1 MFKFLGK
8 AFTLLV
14 LSIFFISSAQ
24 ARDYKEGQDYEIRA
38 TNKTVE
44 PAIREFFSFFCS
56 HCFAMEKPFSQMAE
70 FFKGKA
76 NFIVNPVGLIG
87 GDVGVE
93 SQKAYAV
100 AINLEIE
107 NELKEELIDRFGDIP
122 KPAVI
127 LMSIALLKS
136 KCHGNYIT
144 EIKGNRKEIKIRLY
158 HRAMINPA
166 GIPDIVKKKGIR
178 MKFTT
183 GESPYFTYYFEQ
195 AETKNTEEYIRTIDK
210 IVDEIGTLK
219 ISEESK

>member
-24 ARDYKEGQDYEIRA
+24 ARDYKEGLDYEIRA

-44 PAIREFFSFFCS
+44 PEIREFFSFFCS

-76 NFIVNPVGLIG
+76 KFIVNPVGLIG

-107 NELKEELIDRFGDIP
+107 DELKEDIP
-122 KPAVI
+122 EDHDYFAELFESLGVPSEKYEQIYNSFVTQAKVAEYDRHTKEMKIDAVPEI
-127 LMSIALLKS
+127 VVNGKYLVKTDNLESIEDYESIVSYLL
-136 KCHGNYIT
+136 
-144 EIKGNRKEIKIRLY
+144 
-158 HRAMINPA
+158 
-166 GIPDIVKKKGIR
+166 
-178 MKFTT
+178 
-183 GESPYFTYYFEQ
+183 
-195 AETKNTEEYIRTIDK
+195 
-210 IVDEIGTLK
+210 TLP
-219 ISEESK
+219 

>member
-8 AFTLLV
+8 AFALLV

-24 ARDYKEGQDYEIRA
+24 ARDYKEGLDYEIRA

-44 PAIREFFSFFCS
+44 PEIREFFSFFCS

-76 NFIVNPVGLIG
+76 KFIVNPVGPIG

-107 NELKEELIDRFGDIP
+107 DELKEELFNRIHVKQDIP
-122 KPAVI
+122 EDHDYFAELFESLGVPSEKYEQIYNSFVTQAKVAEYDRHTKEMKIDAVPEI
-127 LMSIALLKS
+127 VVNGKYLVKTDNLESIEDYESIVSYLL
-136 KCHGNYIT
+136 
-144 EIKGNRKEIKIRLY
+144 
-158 HRAMINPA
+158 
-166 GIPDIVKKKGIR
+166 
-178 MKFTT
+178 
-183 GESPYFTYYFEQ
+183 
-195 AETKNTEEYIRTIDK
+195 
-210 IVDEIGTLK
+210 TLP
-219 ISEESK
+219 

>member
-8 AFTLLV
+8 AFALLV

-24 ARDYKEGQDYEIRA
+24 ARDYKEGLDYEIRA

-44 PAIREFFSFFCS
+44 PEIREFFSFFCS

-87 GDVGVE
+87 GDAGVE

-107 NELKEELIDRFGDIP
+107 DELKEELFNRIHVKQDIP
-122 KPAVI
+122 EDHDYFVELFESLGVPSEKYEQIYNSFVTQAKVAEYDRHTKEMKIDAVPEI
-127 LMSIALLKS
+127 VVNGKYLVKTDNLESIEDYESLVSYLL
-136 KCHGNYIT
+136 
-144 EIKGNRKEIKIRLY
+144 
-158 HRAMINPA
+158 
-166 GIPDIVKKKGIR
+166 
-178 MKFTT
+178 
-183 GESPYFTYYFEQ
+183 
-195 AETKNTEEYIRTIDK
+195 
-210 IVDEIGTLK
+210 TLP
-219 ISEESK
+219 

>member
-8 AFTLLV
+8 AFALLV

-24 ARDYKEGQDYEIRA
+24 ARDYKEGLDYEIRA

-44 PAIREFFSFFCS
+44 PEIREFFSFFCS

-76 NFIVNPVGLIG
+76 KFIVNPVGLIG

-107 NELKEELIDRFGDIP
+107 DELKEELFNRIHVKQDIP
-122 KPAVI
+122 EDHDYFAELFERLGVPSEKYEQIYNSFVTQAKVAEYDRHTKEMKIDAVPEI
-127 LMSIALLKS
+127 VINGKYLVKTDNLASIEDYESIISYLL
-136 KCHGNYIT
+136 
-144 EIKGNRKEIKIRLY
+144 
-158 HRAMINPA
+158 
-166 GIPDIVKKKGIR
+166 
-178 MKFTT
+178 
-183 GESPYFTYYFEQ
+183 
-195 AETKNTEEYIRTIDK
+195 
-210 IVDEIGTLK
+210 TLP
-219 ISEESK
+219 

>member
-8 AFTLLV
+8 AFALLV

-24 ARDYKEGQDYEIRA
+24 ARDYKEGLDYEIRA

-44 PAIREFFSFFCS
+44 PEIREFFSFFCS

-76 NFIVNPVGLIG
+76 KFIVNPVGLIG

-107 NELKEELIDRFGDIP
+107 DELKEELFNRIHVKQDIP
-122 KPAVI
+122 EDHDYFAELFESLGVPSEKYEQIYNSFVTQAKVAEYDRHTKEMKIDAVPEI
-127 LMSIALLKS
+127 VVNGKYLVNTDNLESIEDYESIVSYLL
-136 KCHGNYIT
+136 
-144 EIKGNRKEIKIRLY
+144 
-158 HRAMINPA
+158 
-166 GIPDIVKKKGIR
+166 
-178 MKFTT
+178 
-183 GESPYFTYYFEQ
+183 
-195 AETKNTEEYIRTIDK
+195 
-210 IVDEIGTLK
+210 TLP
-219 ISEESK
+219 

>member
-8 AFTLLV
+8 AFALLV

-24 ARDYKEGQDYEIRA
+24 ARDYKEGLDYEIRA

-44 PAIREFFSFFCS
+44 PEIREFFSFFCS

-76 NFIVNPVGLIG
+76 KFIVNPVGLIG

-107 NELKEELIDRFGDIP
+107 DELKEELFNRIHVKQDIP
-122 KPAVI
+122 EDHDYFAELFESLGVPSEKYEQIYNSFVTQAKVAEYDRHTKEMKIDAVPEI
-127 LMSIALLKS
+127 VVNGKYLVKTYNLESIEDYESIVSYLL
-136 KCHGNYIT
+136 
-144 EIKGNRKEIKIRLY
+144 
-158 HRAMINPA
+158 
-166 GIPDIVKKKGIR
+166 
-178 MKFTT
+178 
-183 GESPYFTYYFEQ
+183 
-195 AETKNTEEYIRTIDK
+195 
-210 IVDEIGTLK
+210 TLP
-219 ISEESK
+219 

>member
-8 AFTLLV
+8 AFALLV

-24 ARDYKEGQDYEIRA
+24 ARDYKEGLDYEIRA

-44 PAIREFFSFFCS
+44 PEIREFFSFFCS

-76 NFIVNPVGLIG
+76 KFIVNPVGLIG

-107 NELKEELIDRFGDIP
+107 DELKEELFNRIHVKQDIP
-122 KPAVI
+122 EDHDYFAELFESLGVPSEKYEQIYNSFVTQAKVAEYDRHTKEMKIEAVPEI
-127 LMSIALLKS
+127 VVNGKYLVKTDNLESIEDYESLVSYLL
-136 KCHGNYIT
+136 
-144 EIKGNRKEIKIRLY
+144 
-158 HRAMINPA
+158 
-166 GIPDIVKKKGIR
+166 
-178 MKFTT
+178 
-183 GESPYFTYYFEQ
+183 
-195 AETKNTEEYIRTIDK
+195 
-210 IVDEIGTLK
+210 TLP
-219 ISEESK
+219 

>member
-8 AFTLLV
+8 AFALLV

-24 ARDYKEGQDYEIRA
+24 ARDYKEGLDYEIRA

-44 PAIREFFSFFCS
+44 PEIREFFSFFCS

-76 NFIVNPVGLIG
+76 KFIVNPVGLIG

-107 NELKEELIDRFGDIP
+107 DELKEELFNRIHVKQDIP
-122 KPAVI
+122 EDHDYFAELFESLGEPSEKYEQIYNSFVTQAKVAEYDRHTKEMKIDAVPEI
-127 LMSIALLKS
+127 VVNGKYLVKTDNLESIEDYESIVSYLL
-136 KCHGNYIT
+136 
-144 EIKGNRKEIKIRLY
+144 
-158 HRAMINPA
+158 
-166 GIPDIVKKKGIR
+166 
-178 MKFTT
+178 
-183 GESPYFTYYFEQ
+183 
-195 AETKNTEEYIRTIDK
+195 
-210 IVDEIGTLK
+210 TLP
-219 ISEESK
+219 

>member
-8 AFTLLV
+8 AFALLV

-24 ARDYKEGQDYEIRA
+24 ARDYKEGLDYEIRA

-44 PAIREFFSFFCS
+44 PEIREFFSFFCS

-76 NFIVNPVGLIG
+76 KFTVNPVGLIG

-107 NELKEELIDRFGDIP
+107 DELKEELFNRIHVKQDIP
-122 KPAVI
+122 EDHDYFAELFESLGVPSEKYEQIYNSFVTQAKVAEYDRHTKEMKIDAVPEI
-127 LMSIALLKS
+127 VVNGKYLVKTDNLESIEDYESIVSYLL
-136 KCHGNYIT
+136 
-144 EIKGNRKEIKIRLY
+144 
-158 HRAMINPA
+158 
-166 GIPDIVKKKGIR
+166 
-178 MKFTT
+178 
-183 GESPYFTYYFEQ
+183 
-195 AETKNTEEYIRTIDK
+195 
-210 IVDEIGTLK
+210 TLP
-219 ISEESK
+219 

>member
-44 PAIREFFSFFCS
+44 PEIREFFSFFCS

-107 NELKEELIDRFGDIP
+107 NELKEELFNRIHVKQDIP
-122 KPAVI
+122 EDHDYFVELFESLGVPSEKYEQIYNSFVTQAKVAEYDRHTKEMKIDAVSEI
-127 LMSIALLKS
+127 VVNGKYLVKTDNLESI
-136 KCHGNYIT
+136 
-144 EIKGNRKEIKIRLY
+144 
-158 HRAMINPA
+158 
-166 GIPDIVKKKGIR
+166 
-178 MKFTT
+178 
-183 GESPYFTYYFEQ
+183 
-195 AETKNTEEYIRTIDK
+195 EEYEAL
-210 IVDEIGTLK
+210 VAYLLTLP
-219 ISEESK
+219 

>member
-8 AFTLLV
+8 AFALLV

-24 ARDYKEGQDYEIRA
+24 ARDYKEGLDYEIRA

-44 PAIREFFSFFCS
+44 PEIREFFSFFCS

-76 NFIVNPVGLIG
+76 KFIVNPVGLIG

-107 NELKEELIDRFGDIP
+107 DELKEELFIRIHVKQDIP
-122 KPAVI
+122 EDHDYFAELFESLGVPSEKYEQIYNSFVTQAKVAEYDRHTKDMKIEAVPEI
-127 LMSIALLKS
+127 VVNGKYLVKTDNLESIEDYESLVSYLL
-136 KCHGNYIT
+136 
-144 EIKGNRKEIKIRLY
+144 
-158 HRAMINPA
+158 
-166 GIPDIVKKKGIR
+166 
-178 MKFTT
+178 
-183 GESPYFTYYFEQ
+183 
-195 AETKNTEEYIRTIDK
+195 
-210 IVDEIGTLK
+210 TLP
-219 ISEESK
+219 

>member
-8 AFTLLV
+8 AFALLV

-44 PAIREFFSFFCS
+44 PEIREFFSFFCS

-76 NFIVNPVGLIG
+76 KFIVNPVGLIG

-107 NELKEELIDRFGDIP
+107 DELKEELFNRIHVKQDIP
-122 KPAVI
+122 EDHDYFAELFESLGVPSEKYEQIYNSFVTQAKVAEYDRHTKEMKIDAVPEI
-127 LMSIALLKS
+127 VVNGKYLVKTDNLESIEDYESIVSYLL
-136 KCHGNYIT
+136 
-144 EIKGNRKEIKIRLY
+144 
-158 HRAMINPA
+158 
-166 GIPDIVKKKGIR
+166 
-178 MKFTT
+178 
-183 GESPYFTYYFEQ
+183 
-195 AETKNTEEYIRTIDK
+195 
-210 IVDEIGTLK
+210 TLP
-219 ISEESK
+219 

>member
-8 AFTLLV
+8 AFALLV

-24 ARDYKEGQDYEIRA
+24 ARDYKEGLDYEIRA

-44 PAIREFFSFFCS
+44 PEIREFFSFFCS

-76 NFIVNPVGLIG
+76 KFIVNPVGLIG

-107 NELKEELIDRFGDIP
+107 DELKEELFNRIHVKQDIP
-122 KPAVI
+122 EDHDYFAE
-127 LMSIALLKS
+127 LFESL
-136 KCHGNYIT
+136 
-144 EIKGNRKEIKIRLY
+144 
-158 HRAMINPA
+158 
-166 GIPDIVKKKGIR
+166 GIPSEKYEQIYNSFVTQAKVAEYDRHTKEMKIDAVPEIVVNGKYLVK
-178 MKFTT
+178 TDNL
-183 GESPYFTYYFEQ
+183 ESIEDYES
-195 AETKNTEEYIRTIDK
+195 
-210 IVDEIGTLK
+210 IVSYLLTLP
-219 ISEESK
+219 

>member
-8 AFTLLV
+8 AFALLV

-24 ARDYKEGQDYEIRA
+24 ARDYKEGLDYEIRA

-44 PAIREFFSFFCS
+44 PEIREFFSFFCS

-76 NFIVNPVGLIG
+76 KFIVNPVGLIG

-107 NELKEELIDRFGDIP
+107 DELKEELFNRIHVRQDIP
-122 KPAVI
+122 EDHDYFAELFESLGVPSEKYEQIYNSFVTQAKVAEYDRHTKEMKIDAVPEI
-127 LMSIALLKS
+127 VVNGKYLVKTDNLESIEDYESIVSYLL
-136 KCHGNYIT
+136 
-144 EIKGNRKEIKIRLY
+144 
-158 HRAMINPA
+158 
-166 GIPDIVKKKGIR
+166 
-178 MKFTT
+178 
-183 GESPYFTYYFEQ
+183 
-195 AETKNTEEYIRTIDK
+195 
-210 IVDEIGTLK
+210 TLP
-219 ISEESK
+219 

>member
-44 PAIREFFSFFCS
+44 PEIREFFSFFCS

-107 NELKEELIDRFGDIP
+107 NELKEELFNRIHVKQDIP
-122 KPAVI
+122 EDHDYFVELFESLGVPSEKYEQIYNSFVTQAKVAEYDRHTKEMKIDAVPEI
-127 LMSIALLKS
+127 VVNGEYLVKTDNLESIEDYEALVAYL
-136 KCHGNYIT
+136 
-144 EIKGNRKEIKIRLY
+144 L
-158 HRAMINPA
+158 
-166 GIPDIVKKKGIR
+166 
-178 MKFTT
+178 
-183 GESPYFTYYFEQ
+183 
-195 AETKNTEEYIRTIDK
+195 
-210 IVDEIGTLK
+210 TLP
-219 ISEESK
+219 

>member
-8 AFTLLV
+8 AFALLV

-24 ARDYKEGQDYEIRA
+24 ARDYKEGLDYEIRA

-44 PAIREFFSFFCS
+44 PEIREFFSFFCS

-76 NFIVNPVGLIG
+76 KFIVNPVGLIG

-107 NELKEELIDRFGDIP
+107 DELKEELFNRIHVKQDIP
-122 KPAVI
+122 EDHDYFAELFESLGVPSEKYEQI
-127 LMSIALLKS
+127 YKDRKS
-136 KCHGNYIT
+136 
-144 EIKGNRKEIKIRLY
+144 
-158 HRAMINPA
+158 
-166 GIPDIVKKKGIR
+166 V
-178 MKFTT
+178 
-183 GESPYFTYYFEQ
+183 
-195 AETKNTEEYIRTIDK
+195 
-210 IVDEIGTLK
+210 V
-219 ISEESK
+219 

>member
-8 AFTLLV
+8 AFALLV

-24 ARDYKEGQDYEIRA
+24 ARDYKEGLDYEIRA

-44 PAIREFFSFFCS
+44 PEIREFFSFFCS

-76 NFIVNPVGLIG
+76 KFIVNPVGLIG

-107 NELKEELIDRFGDIP
+107 DELKEELFNRIHVKQDIP
-122 KPAVI
+122 EDHDYFAELFESLGVPSEKYEQIYNSFATQAKVAEYDRHTKEMKIDAVPEI
-127 LMSIALLKS
+127 VVNGKYLVKTDNLESIEDYESIVSYLL
-136 KCHGNYIT
+136 
-144 EIKGNRKEIKIRLY
+144 
-158 HRAMINPA
+158 
-166 GIPDIVKKKGIR
+166 
-178 MKFTT
+178 
-183 GESPYFTYYFEQ
+183 
-195 AETKNTEEYIRTIDK
+195 
-210 IVDEIGTLK
+210 TLP
-219 ISEESK
+219 

>member
-44 PAIREFFSFFCS
+44 PEIREFFSFFCS

-107 NELKEELIDRFGDIP
+107 NELKEELFNRIHVKQDIP
-122 KPAVI
+122 EDHDYFVELFESLGVPSEKYEQIYNSFVTQAKVAEYDRHTKEMKIDAVPEI
-127 LMSIALLKS
+127 VVNGKYLVQTDNLESIEDYEALVAYL
-136 KCHGNYIT
+136 
-144 EIKGNRKEIKIRLY
+144 L
-158 HRAMINPA
+158 
-166 GIPDIVKKKGIR
+166 
-178 MKFTT
+178 
-183 GESPYFTYYFEQ
+183 
-195 AETKNTEEYIRTIDK
+195 
-210 IVDEIGTLK
+210 TLP
-219 ISEESK
+219 

>member
-8 AFTLLV
+8 AFALLV

-24 ARDYKEGQDYEIRA
+24 ARDYKEGLDYEIRA

-44 PAIREFFSFFCS
+44 PEIREFFSFFCS

-76 NFIVNPVGLIG
+76 KFIVNPVGLIG

-107 NELKEELIDRFGDIP
+107 DELKEELFNRIHVKQDIP
-122 KPAVI
+122 EDHDYFVELFESLGVPSEKYEQIYNSFVTQAKVAEYDRHTKEMKIDAVPEI
-127 LMSIALLKS
+127 VVNGKYLVKTDNLESIEDYESIVSYLL
-136 KCHGNYIT
+136 
-144 EIKGNRKEIKIRLY
+144 
-158 HRAMINPA
+158 
-166 GIPDIVKKKGIR
+166 
-178 MKFTT
+178 
-183 GESPYFTYYFEQ
+183 
-195 AETKNTEEYIRTIDK
+195 
-210 IVDEIGTLK
+210 TLP
-219 ISEESK
+219 

>member
-8 AFTLLV
+8 AFTLLL

-44 PAIREFFSFFCS
+44 PEIREFFSFFCS

-76 NFIVNPVGLIG
+76 KFIVNPVGLIG

-107 NELKEELIDRFGDIP
+107 NELKEELFNRIHVKQDIP
-122 KPAVI
+122 EDHDYFVELFESLGVPSEKYEQIYNSFVTQAKVAEYDRHTKEMKIDAVPEI
-127 LMSIALLKS
+127 VVNGKYLVKTDNLESIEDYEALVAYL
-136 KCHGNYIT
+136 
-144 EIKGNRKEIKIRLY
+144 L
-158 HRAMINPA
+158 
-166 GIPDIVKKKGIR
+166 
-178 MKFTT
+178 
-183 GESPYFTYYFEQ
+183 
-195 AETKNTEEYIRTIDK
+195 
-210 IVDEIGTLK
+210 TLP
-219 ISEESK
+219 

>member
-8 AFTLLV
+8 AFALLV

-24 ARDYKEGQDYEIRA
+24 ARDYKEGLDYEIRA

-44 PAIREFFSFFCS
+44 PEIREFFSFFCS

-76 NFIVNPVGLIG
+76 KFIVNPVGLIG

-107 NELKEELIDRFGDIP
+107 DELKEELFNRVHVKQDIP
-122 KPAVI
+122 EDHDYFAELFESLGVPSEKYEQIYNSFVTQAKVAEYDRHTKEMKIDAVPEI
-127 LMSIALLKS
+127 VVNGKYLVKTDNLESIEDYESIVSYLL
-136 KCHGNYIT
+136 
-144 EIKGNRKEIKIRLY
+144 
-158 HRAMINPA
+158 
-166 GIPDIVKKKGIR
+166 
-178 MKFTT
+178 
-183 GESPYFTYYFEQ
+183 
-195 AETKNTEEYIRTIDK
+195 
-210 IVDEIGTLK
+210 TLP
-219 ISEESK
+219 

>member
-8 AFTLLV
+8 AFALLV

-24 ARDYKEGQDYEIRA
+24 ARDYKEGLDYEIRA

-44 PAIREFFSFFCS
+44 PEIREFFSFFCS

-76 NFIVNPVGLIG
+76 KFIVNPVGLIG

-107 NELKEELIDRFGDIP
+107 DELKGELFNRIHVKQDIP
-122 KPAVI
+122 EDHDYFAELFESLGVPSEKYEQIYNSFVTQAKVAEYDRHTKEMKIDAVPEI
-127 LMSIALLKS
+127 VVNGKYLVKTDNLESIEDYESIVSYLL
-136 KCHGNYIT
+136 
-144 EIKGNRKEIKIRLY
+144 
-158 HRAMINPA
+158 
-166 GIPDIVKKKGIR
+166 
-178 MKFTT
+178 
-183 GESPYFTYYFEQ
+183 
-195 AETKNTEEYIRTIDK
+195 
-210 IVDEIGTLK
+210 TLP
-219 ISEESK
+219 

>member
-8 AFTLLV
+8 AFALLV

-24 ARDYKEGQDYEIRA
+24 ARDYTEGLDYEIRA

-44 PAIREFFSFFCS
+44 PEIREFFSFFCS

-76 NFIVNPVGLIG
+76 KFIVNPVGLIG

-107 NELKEELIDRFGDIP
+107 DELKEELFNRIHVKQDVPEDHDYFAELFESLGVPSEKYEQIYKSFVTQAKVAEYDRHTKEMKID
-122 KPAVI
+122 AVPEI
-127 LMSIALLKS
+127 VVNGKYLVKTDNLESIEDYESIVSYLL
-136 KCHGNYIT
+136 
-144 EIKGNRKEIKIRLY
+144 
-158 HRAMINPA
+158 
-166 GIPDIVKKKGIR
+166 
-178 MKFTT
+178 
-183 GESPYFTYYFEQ
+183 
-195 AETKNTEEYIRTIDK
+195 
-210 IVDEIGTLK
+210 TLP
-219 ISEESK
+219 

>member
-8 AFTLLV
+8 AFALLV

-24 ARDYKEGQDYEIRA
+24 ARDYKEGLDYEIRA

-44 PAIREFFSFFCS
+44 PEIREFFSFFCS

-76 NFIVNPVGLIG
+76 KFIVNPVGLIG

-107 NELKEELIDRFGDIP
+107 DELKEELFNRIHVKQDIP
-122 KPAVI
+122 EDHDYFAELFESLGVPSEKYEQIYNSFVTQAKIAEYDRHTKEMKIDAVPEI
-127 LMSIALLKS
+127 VVNGKYLVKTDNLESIEDYESIVSYLL
-136 KCHGNYIT
+136 
-144 EIKGNRKEIKIRLY
+144 
-158 HRAMINPA
+158 
-166 GIPDIVKKKGIR
+166 
-178 MKFTT
+178 
-183 GESPYFTYYFEQ
+183 
-195 AETKNTEEYIRTIDK
+195 
-210 IVDEIGTLK
+210 TLP
-219 ISEESK
+219 

>member
-44 PAIREFFSFFCS
+44 PEIREFFSFFCS

-76 NFIVNPVGLIG
+76 KFIVNPVGLIG

-107 NELKEELIDRFGDIP
+107 NELKEELFNRIHVKQDIP
-122 KPAVI
+122 EDHDYFVELFESLGVPSEKYEQIYNSFVTQAKVAEYDRHTKEMKIDAVPEI
-127 LMSIALLKS
+127 VVNGKYLVKTDNLESIEDYESIVSYLL
-136 KCHGNYIT
+136 
-144 EIKGNRKEIKIRLY
+144 
-158 HRAMINPA
+158 
-166 GIPDIVKKKGIR
+166 
-178 MKFTT
+178 
-183 GESPYFTYYFEQ
+183 
-195 AETKNTEEYIRTIDK
+195 
-210 IVDEIGTLK
+210 TLP
-219 ISEESK
+219 

>member
-8 AFTLLV
+8 AFALLV

-24 ARDYKEGQDYEIRA
+24 ARDYKEGLDYEIKA

-44 PAIREFFSFFCS
+44 PEIREFFSFFCS

-76 NFIVNPVGLIG
+76 KFIVNPVGLIG

-107 NELKEELIDRFGDIP
+107 DELKEELFNRIHVKQDIP
-122 KPAVI
+122 EDHDYFAELFESLGVPSEKYEQIYNSFVTQAKVAEYDRHTKEMKIDAVPEI
-127 LMSIALLKS
+127 VVNGKYLVKTDNLESIEDYESIVSYLL
-136 KCHGNYIT
+136 
-144 EIKGNRKEIKIRLY
+144 
-158 HRAMINPA
+158 
-166 GIPDIVKKKGIR
+166 
-178 MKFTT
+178 
-183 GESPYFTYYFEQ
+183 
-195 AETKNTEEYIRTIDK
+195 
-210 IVDEIGTLK
+210 TLP
-219 ISEESK
+219 